1 MLIVDSPFDV
11 QFFEDQFEAKN
22 RFDKY
27 NQKNNNYF
35 SLYLFDTLCFFT

>member
-1 MLIVDSPFDV
+1 MIEQFYLMLIVDSPFDV

-27 NQKNNNYF
+27 NKKKQ
-35 SLYLFDTLCFFT
+35 